1 MYFYAIYTANTERVF
16 VHEQEFSTDEF
27 HIMCEEAPKVLING
41 EEKYSITLITEW
53 LMMVYN
59 FCPVPYHSTFHAY

>member
-1 MYFYAIYTANTERVF
+1 

-27 HIMCEEAPKVLING
+27 HIMCEEAPKVLIDG
-41 EEKYSITLITEW
+41 EEKYSVTLITEW

-59 FCPVPYHSTFHAY
+59 FSPVPYHSTFHAY